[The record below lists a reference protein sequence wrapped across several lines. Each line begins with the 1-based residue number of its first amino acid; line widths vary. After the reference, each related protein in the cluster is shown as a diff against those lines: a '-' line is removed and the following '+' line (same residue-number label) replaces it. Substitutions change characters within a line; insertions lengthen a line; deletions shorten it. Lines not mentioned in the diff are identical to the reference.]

1 MGLKDLIAKVTGKV
15 IAKKLDL
22 KETKD
27 MENSKRWWKS
37 RTVWQGVA
45 IAVINAYAI
54 AEPIAAQFGYPLP
67 PIPGSTI
74 TLLNAV
80 LGGGI
85 IYTRMNTT
93 KEIK

>member
-1 MGLKDLIAKVTGKV
+1 MGLKDLIAKITGKA

-22 KETKD
+22 KETSE
-27 MENSKRWWKS
+27 MENKKQWWKS
-37 RTVWQGVA
+37 KTVWQGVA
-45 IAVINAYAI
+45 VAIINAYAI
-54 AEPIAAQFGYPLP
+54 AEPIAAQFGHPLP

-85 IYTRMNTT
+85 VYTRMTAT
-93 KEIK
+93 QQIK